1 MKDRQNEID
10 NYLNHHLKPVNKS
23 FDFGHLAN
31 IDQFRNHIYISYIVI
46 CKNSQTTIERCVNSI
61 AENMDTGDELIVID
75 TGSTDET
82 VHLIQK
88 NIPQAK
94 ILVTNWENDFSA
106 IRNKA
111 LKLASRDWVFYV
123 DSDEWLDSDDGD
135 QLKNILLKA
144 QVKNFGFVINP
155 TFSDHSGQIYQT
167 VGRIFPTNSSF
178 HYYAK
183 VHEEVRK
190 EDQKL
195 GYDVRH
201 FACDDIILY
210 HDGYDKEVLR
220 DKDKIKRNTRLLQEM
235 IYEEPQNARWP
246 FLLARDG
253 FDVLPSDKLKQL
265 VRRTLDLAASDSL
278 QEKYSLFAK
287 KLLGRILLS
296 EGKTTQAVL
305 SFQDVLRKTD
315 GEDSDAIYYIE
326 SIKINEI
333 IMEAKSIEV
342 KMLRYL
348 NKHKRMIDV
357 NSDISGNYY
366 HIAQIIL
373 ECDIIS
379 ANYSHLFP
387 LISEIPKTF
396 SDDIKSSV
404 KSAEKAY
411 LKLKGDSKDENN

>member
-1 MKDRQNEID
+1 MKNRQNEID
-10 NYLNHHLKPVNKS
+10 SYLNLHLRPVHKS
-23 FDFGHLAN
+23 FDFGNLTN
-31 IDQFRNHIYISYIVI
+31 IDQFRHHIYVSYIVI
-46 CKNSQTTIERCVNSI
+46 CKNSQATIERCVNSI
-61 AENMDTGDELIVID
+61 AQNMENGDELIVLD

-82 VHLIQK
+82 VHLVKK
-88 NIPQAK
+88 NMPQAK
-94 ILVTNWENDFSA
+94 ISVTNWKNDFSEV
-106 IRNKA
+106 RNKA
-111 LKLASRDWVFYV
+111 LKLASKDWVFYV
-123 DSDEWLDSDDGD
+123 DSDEWLDVDDGA
-135 QLKNILLKA
+135 QLKKILFKVQA
-144 QVKNFGFVINP
+144 KNFKFVINP

-167 VGRIFPTNSSF
+167 VGRIFPKKSSF

-183 VHEEVRK
+183 IHEEVRK

-220 DKDKIKRNTRLLQEM
+220 DKDKIKRNIRLLQEM
-235 IYEEPQNARWP
+235 TCEEPQNARWP

-253 FDVLPSDKLKQL
+253 FDVLPQDKLKQL
-265 VRRTLDLAASDSL
+265 VKRTLDLVASDSL
-278 QEKYSLFAK
+278 QEKYSPFAK
-287 KLLGRILLS
+287 KLLGRILLR

-305 SFQDVLRKTD
+305 SFKDVLQITG

-326 SIKINEI
+326 SFKINEI
-333 IMEAKSIEV
+333 IAEAKSIEV

-348 NKHKRMIDV
+348 NKHKGMIDV

-366 HIAQIIL
+366 HIAQVIL

-387 LISEIPKTF
+387 LISEIPKNF
-396 SDDIKSSV
+396 SGDIKSSV
-404 KSAEKAY
+404 KSAV
-411 LKLKGDSKDENN
+411 KLYSKLQGDSKNENN